1 MLALEPGPAQPAPNV
16 VQESQGMGMFSGQ
29 SSWSVSLPGVS
40 AGDALVA
47 LVGTGDGSGVNGSGR
62 FEVTSM
68 SGGGV
73 TWQQVTGEAQSGNGT
88 AEVWVGFGSTGSGAT
103 TVTATMAAS
112 DSGNMVVSEVSGIA
126 GVDRQSTNNGNSSSP
141 GARSVT
147 PQQGDFLVALVAT
160 NSTTI
165 VDHPRPDWSTFSVST
180 ATYGAEWLTNAPNS
194 SSSPGWITNSSG
206 PWEAVQAAFDLAP
219 PVVTGISP
227 SLGPPAGGTV
237 VTITGSDLAAVTGVS
252 FGSTDASSFT
262 VEGPTEISATA
273 PGEPVGT
280 VDVTVTTPQGTS
292 ATSPADEFTFTN
304 RPAVT
309 SVTPETGPG
318 SGGTS
323 VTITG
328 ANFSG
333 ETAVDFG
340 ANPANHVVVSGG
352 GTSITALSPVGT
364 GTVNVT
370 VTTPNGTSA
379 TSSSDLFTYTGGY
392 WMVGSDGGVFAFG
405 DATFKGS
412 LPGDNIHVSDIV
424 GVVPTADHGGYWM
437 VGSDGGVF
445 AFGDATF
452 KGSLPGDGVHVSDI
466 RAVVPTADGGGYWMI
481 GADGGVFAFGDATFK
496 GSLPGLHVKV
506 SDIVGA
512 VPTSDDGGYW
522 MVGSD
527 GGVFAFGD
535 ASFVG
540 SLPGVKVHVTDV
552 RAVVPT
558 SDGGGYWM
566 IGADGGVFAFGDA
579 GFVGSLP
586 GLHVTVSDIVG
597 AVATQ
602 DGGGYWMV
610 GADGGVFA
618 FGDATFVGSLPQ
630 LGVHVDDIVGVVP
643 A

>member
-1 MLALEPGPAQPAPNV
+1 MVAAVTTGSTMVQHPQPD
-16 VQESQGMGMFSGQ
+16 
-29 SSWSVSLPGVS
+29 WSTYSLSS
-40 AGDALVA
+40 AGDAA
-47 LVGTGDGSGVNGSGR
+47 
-62 FEVTSM
+62 E
-68 SGGGV
+68 
-73 TWQQVTGEAQSGNGT
+73 WQSNVPG
-88 AEVWVGFGSTGSGAT
+88 GSTP
-103 TVTATMAAS
+103 MW
-112 DSGNMVVSEVSGIA
+112 
-126 GVDRQSTNNGNSSSP
+126 STSSP
-141 GARSVT
+141 ST
-147 PQQGDFLVALVAT
+147 YEVA
-160 NSTTI
+160 
-165 VDHPRPDWSTFSVST
+165 
-180 ATYGAEWLTNAPNS
+180 
-194 SSSPGWITNSSG
+194 
-206 PWEAVQAAFDLAP
+206 QASFNVAP
-219 PVVTGISP
+219 PT
-227 SLGPPAGGTV
+227 
-237 VTITGSDLAAVTGVS
+237 VTGVS
-252 FGSTDASSFT
+252 PSVGPPSGGTSVSITGTNLDTATTVRFGTRSASFT
-262 VEGPTEISATA
+262 VNDPTSISATA
-273 PGEPVGT
+273 PSAPNGT

-292 ATSPADEFTFTN
+292 ATSAADEFTYTN
-304 RPAVT
+304 RPSVT
-309 SVTPETGPG
+309 SVSPAAGPG
-318 SGGTS
+318 SGGTA

-333 ETAVDFG
+333 ATAVDFG
-340 ANPANHVVVSGG
+340 SNPATDVIVSGG
-352 GTSITALSPVGT
+352 GTSLTADSPAGT

-370 VTTPNGTSA
+370 VTTPNGMSA
-379 TSSSDLFTYTGGY
+379 TSSSDLFAYTGGY

-424 GVVPTADHGGYWM
+424 GVVPTADDGGYWM

-452 KGSLPGDGVHVSDI
+452 KGSLPGDHVHVSDI

-481 GADGGVFAFGDATFK
+481 GADGGVFAFGDASFK
-496 GSLPGLHVKV
+496 GSLPGLHVSV

-540 SLPGVKVHVTDV
+540 SLPGVKVHVSDV

-558 SDGGGYWM
+558 ADDGGYWM